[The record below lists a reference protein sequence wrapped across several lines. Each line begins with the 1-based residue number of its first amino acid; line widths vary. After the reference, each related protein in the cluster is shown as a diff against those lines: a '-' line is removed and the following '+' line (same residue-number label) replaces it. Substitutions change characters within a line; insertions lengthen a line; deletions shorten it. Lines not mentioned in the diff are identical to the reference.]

1 MIQRPT
7 VIQGGQHKDDR
18 GTILF
23 LNEFDMTPVKR
34 VYYTEHSSTAIIRAW
49 QGHKIERRWF
59 FCVQGTF
66 QVKLVKIDDFENPPD
81 HPEVETFTL
90 SKEEPKVLAIPSGY
104 ANGFKALQED
114 SLLMIFADRH
124 FGEEPQDHYK
134 FDNTK
139 WAVWQ

>member
-1 MIQRPT
+1 MIQPS
-7 VIQGGQHKDDR
+7 IIKGGQHKDDR
-18 GTILF
+18 GTVIF

-34 VYYTEHSSTAIIRAW
+34 VYYTEHSSTSVIRAW

-59 FCVQGTF
+59 FCVQGAF
-66 QVKLVKIDDFENPPD
+66 QVKLVKIDDFENPSD
-81 HPEVETFTL
+81 HLEVDTFIL
-90 SKEEPKVLAIPSGY
+90 RKEEPTVLSIPKGY
-104 ANGFKALQED
+104 ANGFKALQEN

-124 FGEEPQDHYK
+124 FGEEPQDQYK